1 MAKLEISKRINAPRE
16 RVFEVFTEFDR
27 AAERISAIKR
37 IEVLTDGPARKGTRF
52 RETRILFGKEAT
64 ETMEV
69 TDFQPNRSYTVCA
82 NSCGAIFESTF
93 TFTPEGSATQ
103 VVMTVKTKPVTV
115 LAKVATLFSFLR
127 AGMMK
132 RMMIQDMDELAR
144 VAESAD

>member
-1 MAKLEISKRINAPRE
+1 MAKLELSRRIEAPRE
-16 RVFEVFTEFDR
+16 RVFEVFTDFDH
-27 AAERISAIKR
+27 AADRISAIKR
-37 IEVLTDGPARKGTRF
+37 IEVLTDGPAGKGTRF
-52 RETRILFGKEAT
+52 RETRIMFGKEAT

-103 VVMTVKTKPVTV
+103 VVMTVTTRPVTM
-115 LAKVATLFSFLR
+115 LAKVATLFSFLC

-132 RMMIQDMDELAR
+132 KMMAQDMDDLAR
-144 VAESAD
+144 FLEAEN